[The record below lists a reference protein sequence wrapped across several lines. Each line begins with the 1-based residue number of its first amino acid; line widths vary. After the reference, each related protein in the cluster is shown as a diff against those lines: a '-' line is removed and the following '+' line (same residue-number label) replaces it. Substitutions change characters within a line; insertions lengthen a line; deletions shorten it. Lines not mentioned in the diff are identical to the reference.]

1 MQIAMMGHIFC
12 VEPAMRLL
20 HTADW
25 HLGRLFH
32 NLSLLEDQRHVLNQL
47 LDIIDRNAVDAV
59 LVAGD
64 IYDRS
69 VPPSAAVT
77 LLDEVLGELCEK
89 RGLPV
94 IMISGNHD
102 GSERLGFGAR
112 HLRQAGL
119 HILSDL
125 SACDHP
131 MTLSINGEE
140 VDVFGIPYADP
151 EYVRSQ
157 FSVDVRDF
165 DSAHRF
171 LVDRINTQR
180 QAGRPTVLMSH
191 CFVDGGSASDSER
204 PLTLGGAES
213 VAWEPMQSF
222 DYVALGHLHGPQY
235 RGGEHIRYSGSLLKY
250 SFSEANQR
258 KGVTLVDIGP
268 EGVSQIE
275 HRPLTPRREVR
286 VLEGELAELLAQGRT
301 DTQADDYLLVRM
313 TDRHAILD
321 PMGKLREVY
330 PNVLHLEKPGM
341 LEAQGRQQLD
351 RERLQFSALDMF
363 SDFFTQTSGD
373 TMSDEQASAMREL
386 ITALSREQESQS

>member
-1 MQIAMMGHIFC
+1 
-12 VEPAMRLL
+12 MRLL

-32 NLSLLEDQRHVLNQL
+32 NLSLLDDQRHVLNQL
-47 LDIIDRNAVDAV
+47 IDIVDREAVDAV
-59 LVAGD
+59 LIAGD

-69 VPPSAAVT
+69 VPPASAVA
-77 LLDEVLGELCEK
+77 LLDEVLTELCSV
-89 RGLPV
+89 RNLPV
-94 IMISGNHD
+94 VMISGNHD
-102 GSERLGFGAR
+102 SAQRLGFGAR

-125 SACDHP
+125 ANCDRP
-131 MTLSINGEE
+131 VTLSAKGIDI
-140 VDVFGIPYADP
+140 DVFGIPYADP

-157 FSVDVRDF
+157 LAADVRDF
-165 DSAHRF
+165 DSAHRY
-171 LVDRINTQR
+171 LVERINAQR
-180 QAGRPTVLMSH
+180 HPARPTVLMSH

-213 VAWEPMQSF
+213 VAWEPMQDF

-250 SFSEANQR
+250 SFSEASQR
-258 KGVTLVDIGP
+258 KGITLVDID
-268 EGVSQIE
+268 EKGVRHIE
-275 HRPLTPRREVR
+275 HRPLEPRLDVR
-286 VLEGELAELLAQGRT
+286 ILEGELESLIADGVS
-301 DTQADDYLLVRM
+301 DPNADDYLLVRL

-341 LEAQGRQQLD
+341 LEARGRQQLD

-363 SDFFTQTSGD
+363 SDFLPRPV
-373 TMSDEQASAMREL
+373 ASP
-386 ITALSREQESQS
+386 

>member
-1 MQIAMMGHIFC
+1 
-12 VEPAMRLL
+12 MRLL

-32 NLSLLEDQRHVLNQL
+32 NLSLIDDQRYVLDQL
-47 LDIIDRNAVDAV
+47 IDIIDREAVDAV
-59 LVAGD
+59 LIAGD

-69 VPPSAAVT
+69 VPPATAVA
-77 LLDEVLGELCEK
+77 LLDEVLAALCSE
-89 RGLPV
+89 RNLPV
-94 IMISGNHD
+94 VMISGNHD
-102 GSERLGFGAR
+102 SAQRLGFGAR

-125 SACDHP
+125 ADIERP
-131 MTLSINGEE
+131 VTLSAKGVE

-157 FSVDVRDF
+157 LAADVRDF
-165 DSAHRF
+165 DSAHRY
-171 LVDRINTQR
+171 LVERINDQR
-180 QAGRPTVLMSH
+180 HPTRPTVLMSH

-250 SFSEANQR
+250 SFSEASQR
-258 KGVTLVDIGP
+258 KGVTLVDID
-268 EGVSQIE
+268 EQGVRHID
-275 HRPLTPRREVR
+275 HHPLTPRLDVR
-286 VLEGELAELLAQGRT
+286 ILEGELDALIAQGLS
-301 DTQADDYLLVRM
+301 DPNADDYLLVRL

-341 LEAQGRQQLD
+341 LESRGRQQLD
-351 RERLQFSALDMF
+351 RERLRFSALDMF
-363 SDFFTQTSGD
+363 SDFFTQTSGEAM
-373 TMSDEQASAMREL
+373 TDEQADAMNEL
-386 ITALSREQESQS
+386 ISQLNRDEETR

>member
-1 MQIAMMGHIFC
+1 
-12 VEPAMRLL
+12 MRLL

-47 LDIIDRNAVDAV
+47 IAIIDREAVDAV
-59 LVAGD
+59 LIAGD
-64 IYDRS
+64 IFDRS

-77 LLDEVLGELCEK
+77 LLDEVLHALCEERK
-89 RGLPV
+89 LPV

-102 GSERLGFGAR
+102 GAARLRFGAR
-112 HLRQAGL
+112 HLRQSGL

-125 SACDHP
+125 AAFATP
-131 MTLSINGEE
+131 VTLTIKGVE

-151 EYVRSQ
+151 EHVRSQ
-157 FSVDVRDF
+157 FNADVRDF
-165 DSAHRF
+165 DGAHRY
-171 LVDRINTQR
+171 LVERIQEQR
-180 QAGRPTVLMSH
+180 HPKRPTVLMSH

-213 VAWEPMQSF
+213 VAWEPMQHF

-250 SFSEANQR
+250 SFSEASQR
-258 KGVTLVDIGP
+258 KGVTLVDI
-268 EGVSQIE
+268 EASGVTQIE
-275 HRPLTPRREVR
+275 QIPLTPHREVR
-286 VLEGELAELLAQGRT
+286 VLEGEIAALIDQGKT
-301 DTQADDYLLVRM
+301 DANADDYLLVRL

-341 LEAQGRQQLD
+341 LEARGTQQLD
-351 RERLQFSALDMF
+351 RDRPRFDTLDMF
-363 SDFFTQTSGD
+363 SDFFEQTSGEA
-373 TMSDEQASAMREL
+373 MSDEQARSMAALINQLQREE
-386 ITALSREQESQS
+386 TQQ

>member
-1 MQIAMMGHIFC
+1 
-12 VEPAMRLL
+12 MRLL

-32 NLSLLEDQRHVLNQL
+32 NLSLLDDQRHVLDQL
-47 LDIIDRNAVDAV
+47 IEIIDRENVDAV
-59 LVAGD
+59 LIAGD

-69 VPPSAAVT
+69 VPPAAAVT
-77 LLDEVLGELCEK
+77 LLDEVLHALCEK
-89 RGLPV
+89 RKLPV

-102 GSERLGFGAR
+102 GAERLRFGAR

-125 SACDHP
+125 ADFATP
-131 MTLSINGEE
+131 VTLTIKGVE

-151 EYVRSQ
+151 EHVRSQ
-157 FSVDVRDF
+157 FNVEVRDF
-165 DSAHRF
+165 DGAHRY
-171 LVDRINTQR
+171 LVERIEAQR
-180 QAGRPTVLMSH
+180 HPTRPCILMSH

-213 VAWEPMQSF
+213 VAWEPMQGF

-250 SFSEANQR
+250 SFSEASQR
-258 KGVTLVDIGP
+258 KGVTLVDLDAS
-268 EGVSQIE
+268 GVTQIE
-275 HRPLTPRREVR
+275 QIPLIPSREVR
-286 VLEGELAELLAQGRT
+286 VLEGGIDALIAQGRT
-301 DTQADDYLLVRM
+301 DANADDYLLVRL

-341 LEAQGRQQLD
+341 LDARGNQQLD
-351 RERLQFSALDMF
+351 RERLKFSALDMF
-363 SDFFTQTSGD
+363 SDFFAQTSGELMTD
-373 TMSDEQASAMREL
+373 QQTEAISEL
-386 ITALSREQESQS
+386 IGELNRDEEAQG

>member
-1 MQIAMMGHIFC
+1 
-12 VEPAMRLL
+12 MRLL

-47 LDIIDRNAVDAV
+47 LEIVDRDAVDAV
-59 LVAGD
+59 LIAGD

-69 VPPSAAVT
+69 VPPAAAVT
-77 LLDEVLGELCEK
+77 LLDDVLGELCEK

-94 IMISGNHD
+94 VMISGNHD
-102 GSERLGFGAR
+102 GAERLGFGAR

-125 SACDHP
+125 SACERP
-131 MTLSINGEE
+131 VTLSIDGEE

-157 FSVDVRDF
+157 FEVDVRDF
-165 DSAHRF
+165 DGAHRY
-171 LVDRINTQR
+171 LVERIHTQR
-180 QAGRPTVLMSH
+180 HPKRPTVLMSH
-191 CFVDGGSASDSER
+191 CFVDGGSTSDSER

-258 KGVTLVDIGP
+258 KGITLVDIGRQ
-268 EGVSQIE
+268 GVTKIE
-275 HRPLTPRREVR
+275 YRPLIPRREVR
-286 VLEGELAELLAQGRT
+286 VLEGELADLLAQGKT
-301 DTQADDYLLVRM
+301 DPQADDYLLVRL

-321 PMGKLREVY
+321 PMGKLREIY

-341 LEAQGRQQLD
+341 LDARGHQQLD
-351 RERLQFSALDMF
+351 RERLRFDALDMF
-363 SDFFTQTSGD
+363 SDFFNQTSGEA
-373 TMSDEQASAMREL
+373 MSEQQAGAMAQLIHELQRDEAQ
-386 ITALSREQESQS
+386 Q

>member
-1 MQIAMMGHIFC
+1 
-12 VEPAMRLL
+12 MRLL

-32 NLSLLEDQRHVLNQL
+32 NLSLLDDQRYVLDQL
-47 LDIIDRNAVDAV
+47 VDIIDREGVEAV
-59 LVAGD
+59 LIAGD

-69 VPPSAAVT
+69 VPPASAVA
-77 LLDEVLGELCEK
+77 LLDDVLTALCSE
-89 RGLPV
+89 RNLPV
-94 IMISGNHD
+94 VMISGNHD
-102 GSERLGFGAR
+102 SAQRLGFGAR
-112 HLRQAGL
+112 HLRQARL

-125 SACDHP
+125 TDIGRPVRLSA
-131 MTLSINGEE
+131 NGVE

-157 FSVDVRDF
+157 LEVDVRDF
-165 DSAHRF
+165 DGAHRY
-171 LVDRINTQR
+171 LVERINAQR
-180 QAGRPTVLMSH
+180 HPTRPTVLMSH

-250 SFSEANQR
+250 SFSEASQR
-258 KGVTLVDIGP
+258 KGVTLVDID
-268 EGVSQIE
+268 EQGVRHIE
-275 HRPLTPRREVR
+275 HRPLTPRLDVR
-286 VLEGELAELLAQGRT
+286 VLEGELDSLIAQGLG
-301 DTQADDYLLVRM
+301 DPHADDYLLVRL

-330 PNVLHLEKPGM
+330 PNVMHLEKPGM
-341 LEAQGRQQLD
+341 LESRGRQQLD
-351 RERLQFSALDMF
+351 RERLRFSALDMF
-363 SDFFTQTSGD
+363 SDFFAQTSGEAM
-373 TMSDEQASAMREL
+373 TDEQAEAMNEL
-386 ITALSREQESQS
+386 ISQLNRDEENR

>member
-1 MQIAMMGHIFC
+1 
-12 VEPAMRLL
+12 MRLL

-32 NLSLLEDQRHVLNQL
+32 NLSLLDDQRHVLDQL
-47 LDIIDRNAVDAV
+47 IDIIGREAVDAV
-59 LVAGD
+59 LIAGD

-69 VPPSAAVT
+69 VPPATAVA
-77 LLDEVLGELCEK
+77 LLDEVLTALCSE
-89 RGLPV
+89 RNLPV
-94 IMISGNHD
+94 VMISGNHD
-102 GSERLGFGAR
+102 SAQRLGFGAR

-125 SACDHP
+125 TDIERP
-131 MTLSINGEE
+131 VTLSAQGVE

-157 FSVDVRDF
+157 LEVDVRDF
-165 DSAHRF
+165 DSAHRY
-171 LVDRINTQR
+171 LIERINAQR
-180 QAGRPTVLMSH
+180 HPTRPTVLMSH

-250 SFSEANQR
+250 SFSEASQR
-258 KGVTLVDIGP
+258 KGVTLVDID
-268 EGVSQIE
+268 EQGVRHIE
-275 HRPLTPRREVR
+275 HRPLTPRLDVR
-286 VLEGELAELLAQGRT
+286 VLEGELDSLIAQGLG
-301 DTQADDYLLVRM
+301 DPNADDYLLVRL

-341 LEAQGRQQLD
+341 LESRGRQQLD
-351 RERLQFSALDMF
+351 RERLRFSALDMF
-363 SDFFTQTSGD
+363 SDFFTQTSGEAM
-373 TMSDEQASAMREL
+373 TDEQADAMNEL
-386 ITALSREQESQS
+386 ISQLNRDEETR

>member
-1 MQIAMMGHIFC
+1 
-12 VEPAMRLL
+12 MRLL

-32 NLSLLEDQRHVLNQL
+32 NISLLEDQRHVLNQL
-47 LDIIDRNAVDAV
+47 IEIVDREGVDAV
-59 LVAGD
+59 LIAGD

-69 VPPSAAVT
+69 VPPAAAVT
-77 LLDEVLGELCEK
+77 LLDDVLGELCQA

-94 IMISGNHD
+94 VMISGNHD
-102 GSERLGFGAR
+102 GAERLGFGAR

-125 SACDHP
+125 SACDTP
-131 MTLSINGEE
+131 ITLAINGVE
-140 VDVFGIPYADP
+140 VDIFGVPYADP

-157 FSVDVRDF
+157 FGELVRDF
-165 DSAHRF
+165 DSAHRY
-171 LVDRINTQR
+171 LLKRIDGKRHAT
-180 QAGRPTVLMSH
+180 RPTILMSH

-213 VAWEPMQSF
+213 VAWEPMQGF

-250 SFSEANQR
+250 SFSEARQR
-258 KGVTLVDIGP
+258 KGVTLVDIGK
-268 EGVSQIE
+268 EGITGIE
-275 HRPLTPRREVR
+275 HRPLVPRREVR
-286 VLEGELAELLAQGRT
+286 VLEGELDELLRQGRE
-301 DTQADDYLLVRM
+301 DSRADDYLLVRL

-321 PMGKLREVY
+321 PMGKLRAVY

-341 LEAQGRQQLD
+341 LGGEQRQQLD
-351 RERLQFSALDMF
+351 RERLRFNALDMF
-363 SDFFTQTSGD
+363 SDFFEQTSGD
-373 TMSDEQASAMREL
+373 TMSADQARAMSDL
-386 ITALSREQESQS
+386 ITSLSRDEEGQP

>member
-1 MQIAMMGHIFC
+1 
-12 VEPAMRLL
+12 MRLL

-32 NLSLLEDQRHVLNQL
+32 NLSLLDDQRFVLDQL
-47 LDIIDRNAVDAV
+47 IDIIDREGVEAV
-59 LVAGD
+59 LIAGD

-69 VPPSAAVT
+69 VPPATAVAV
-77 LLDEVLGELCEK
+77 LDEVLTELCSV
-89 RGLPV
+89 RNLPV
-94 IMISGNHD
+94 VMISGNHD
-102 GSERLGFGAR
+102 SAQRLGFGAR

-125 SACDHP
+125 RDCDRP
-131 MTLSINGEE
+131 VTLSANGVE

-157 FSVDVRDF
+157 LAVDVRDF
-165 DSAHRF
+165 DGAHRY
-171 LVDRINTQR
+171 LVERINAQR
-180 QAGRPTVLMSH
+180 HPSRPTVLMSH

-213 VAWEPMQSF
+213 VAWEPMQDF

-250 SFSEANQR
+250 SFSEARQR
-258 KGVTLVDIGP
+258 KGVTLVDIDAS
-268 EGVSQIE
+268 GVTGIE
-275 HRPLTPRREVR
+275 HLPLVPRRDVR
-286 VLEGELAELLAQGRT
+286 VLEGELDALIDQGRT
-301 DTQADDYLLVRM
+301 DANADDYLLVRL

-341 LEAQGRQQLD
+341 LEGRGQQTLD

-363 SDFFTQTSGD
+363 SDFFTQTSGEP
-373 TMSDEQASAMREL
+373 MSDEQANAISEL
-386 ITALSREQESQS
+386 IGELGRDQEAGQ

>member
-1 MQIAMMGHIFC
+1 
-12 VEPAMRLL
+12 MRLL

-32 NLSLLEDQRHVLNQL
+32 NLSLIDDQRYVLDQL
-47 LDIIDRNAVDAV
+47 IDIIDREAVDAV
-59 LVAGD
+59 LIAGD

-69 VPPSAAVT
+69 VPPATAVA
-77 LLDEVLGELCEK
+77 LLDKVLTALCSE
-89 RGLPV
+89 RNLPV
-94 IMISGNHD
+94 VMISGNHD
-102 GSERLGFGAR
+102 SAQRLGFGAR

-125 SACDHP
+125 ADIERP
-131 MTLSINGEE
+131 VTLSAKGVE

-157 FSVDVRDF
+157 LAADVRDF
-165 DSAHRF
+165 DSAHRY
-171 LVDRINTQR
+171 LVERINAQR
-180 QAGRPTVLMSH
+180 HPTRPTVLMSH

-250 SFSEANQR
+250 SFSEASQR
-258 KGVTLVDIGP
+258 KGVTLVDID
-268 EGVSQIE
+268 EQGVRHIA
-275 HRPLTPRREVR
+275 HHPLTPRLDVR
-286 VLEGELAELLAQGRT
+286 ILEGELDALIAQGLS
-301 DTQADDYLLVRM
+301 DPNADDYLLVRL
-313 TDRHAILD
+313 TDHHAILD

-341 LEAQGRQQLD
+341 LESRGRQQLD
-351 RERLQFSALDMF
+351 RERLRFSALDMF
-363 SDFFTQTSGD
+363 SDFFTQTSGEAM
-373 TMSDEQASAMREL
+373 TDEQADAMNKL
-386 ITALSREQESQS
+386 ISQLNRDEETR

>member
-1 MQIAMMGHIFC
+1 
-12 VEPAMRLL
+12 MRLL

-47 LDIIDRNAVDAV
+47 IAIIDRENVDAV
-59 LVAGD
+59 LIAGD

-77 LLDEVLGELCEK
+77 LLDEVLHALCEVRK
-89 RGLPV
+89 LPV

-102 GSERLGFGAR
+102 GAERLRFGAR

-125 SACDHP
+125 ADFATP
-131 MTLSINGEE
+131 VTLSVGGVE

-151 EYVRSQ
+151 EQVRSQ
-157 FSVDVRDF
+157 FNVEARDF
-165 DSAHRF
+165 DAAHRY
-171 LVDRINTQR
+171 LVEQISEQR
-180 QAGRPTVLMSH
+180 HATRPCILMSH

-204 PLTLGGAES
+204 PLTLGGAEN
-213 VAWEPMQSF
+213 VAWEPMQHF

-250 SFSEANQR
+250 SFSEASQR
-258 KGVTLVDIGP
+258 KGVTLV
-268 EGVSQIE
+268 ELGVNGVTQIDQMTLI
-275 HRPLTPRREVR
+275 PSREVR
-286 VLEGELAELLAQGRT
+286 VLEGELDALIAQGRT
-301 DTQADDYLLVRM
+301 DKNADDYLLVRL

-341 LEAQGRQQLD
+341 LEARGMQQLD
-351 RERLQFSALDMF
+351 RERLRFDALDMF
-363 SDFFTQTSGD
+363 SDFFNQTSGEA
-373 TMSDEQASAMREL
+373 MSEGQASAMAEL
-386 ITALSREQESQS
+386 ITQLQRDEAQQ

>member
-1 MQIAMMGHIFC
+1 
-12 VEPAMRLL
+12 MRLL

-32 NLSLLEDQRHVLNQL
+32 NLSLLDDQRYVLDQL
-47 LDIIDRNAVDAV
+47 IDIIDREAVDAV
-59 LVAGD
+59 LIAGD

-69 VPPSAAVT
+69 VPPASAVA
-77 LLDEVLGELCEK
+77 LLDDVLRALCSE
-89 RGLPV
+89 RNLPV
-94 IMISGNHD
+94 VMISGNHD
-102 GSERLGFGAR
+102 SAQRLGFGAR

-125 SACDHP
+125 TDIERP
-131 MTLSINGEE
+131 VTLSANGVE

-157 FSVDVRDF
+157 LGVDVRDF
-165 DSAHRF
+165 DSAHRH
-171 LVDRINTQR
+171 LVEYINTKR
-180 QAGRPTVLMSH
+180 HPTRPTVLMSH

-250 SFSEANQR
+250 SFSEASQR
-258 KGVTLVDIGP
+258 KGVTLVDID
-268 EGVSQIE
+268 EQGVRHIE
-275 HRPLTPRREVR
+275 HRPLTPRLDVR
-286 VLEGELAELLAQGRT
+286 ILEGELDSLIAQGLG
-301 DTQADDYLLVRM
+301 DPHADDYLLVRL

-341 LEAQGRQQLD
+341 LESRGRQQLD
-351 RERLQFSALDMF
+351 RERLRFSALDMF
-363 SDFFTQTSGD
+363 SDFFAQTSGEAM
-373 TMSDEQASAMREL
+373 TDEQAEAMNEL
-386 ITALSREQESQS
+386 ISQLNRDEETQ

>member
-1 MQIAMMGHIFC
+1 
-12 VEPAMRLL
+12 MRLL

-32 NLSLLEDQRHVLNQL
+32 NLSLLADQRHVLDQL
-47 LDIIDRNAVDAV
+47 IAIVDREAVDAV
-59 LVAGD
+59 LIAGD

-69 VPPSAAVT
+69 VPPAAAVT
-77 LLDEVLGELCEK
+77 LLDDILGELCEA

-94 IMISGNHD
+94 VMISGNHD
-102 GSERLGFGAR
+102 GAERLRFGAR

-119 HILSDL
+119 HIISDL
-125 SACDHP
+125 AGCDCP
-131 MTLSINGEE
+131 VTLAANGVE

-151 EYVRSQ
+151 EHVRSQ

-165 DSAHRF
+165 DSAHRY
-171 LVDRINTQR
+171 LVERINQQR
-180 QAGRPTVLMSH
+180 HASRPTVLMSH

-213 VAWEPMQSF
+213 VAWEPMQGF

-250 SFSEANQR
+250 SFSEARQR
-258 KGVTLVDIGP
+258 KGVTLVDMDRN
-268 EGVSQIE
+268 GVTRIE
-275 HRPLTPRREVR
+275 QFPLVPSREVR
-286 VLEGELAELLAQGRT
+286 VLEGELDALIAQGKT
-301 DTQADDYLLVRM
+301 DPNADDYLLVRL

-341 LEAQGRQQLD
+341 LEPRGPQQLD
-351 RERLQFSALDMF
+351 RKRLRFDALAMF
-363 SDFFTQTSGD
+363 NDFFAQTSGEA
-373 TMSDEQASAMREL
+373 MNEEQSRAMGEL
-386 ITALSREQESQS
+386 IAQLSRDEEPRI

>member
-1 MQIAMMGHIFC
+1 
-12 VEPAMRLL
+12 MRLL

-32 NLSLLEDQRHVLNQL
+32 NLSLLDDQRYVLDQL
-47 LDIIDRNAVDAV
+47 VDIIDREAVDAV
-59 LVAGD
+59 LIAGD

-69 VPPSAAVT
+69 VPPASAVA
-77 LLDEVLGELCEK
+77 LLDDVLTALCSE
-89 RGLPV
+89 RHLPV
-94 IMISGNHD
+94 VMISGNHD
-102 GSERLGFGAR
+102 SAQRLGFGAS

-125 SACDHP
+125 TDIGRP
-131 MTLSINGEE
+131 VTLSAKGVE
-140 VDVFGIPYADP
+140 VDIFGIPYADP

-157 FSVDVRDF
+157 LEVDVRDF
-165 DSAHRF
+165 DGAHRY
-171 LVDRINTQR
+171 LVERINAQR
-180 QAGRPTVLMSH
+180 HPTRPTVLMSH

-250 SFSEANQR
+250 SFSEASQR
-258 KGVTLVDIGP
+258 KGVTLVDID
-268 EGVSQIE
+268 EQGVRHIE
-275 HRPLTPRREVR
+275 HRPLTPRLDVR
-286 VLEGELAELLAQGRT
+286 VLEGELDSLIAQGLG
-301 DTQADDYLLVRM
+301 DPHADDYLLVRL

-330 PNVLHLEKPGM
+330 PNVMHLEKPGM
-341 LEAQGRQQLD
+341 LESRGRQQLD
-351 RERLQFSALDMF
+351 RERLRFSALDMF
-363 SDFFTQTSGD
+363 SDFFAQTSGEAM
-373 TMSDEQASAMREL
+373 TDEQAEAMNEL
-386 ITALSREQESQS
+386 ISQLNRDEENR

>member
-1 MQIAMMGHIFC
+1 
-12 VEPAMRLL
+12 MRLL

-32 NLSLLEDQRHVLNQL
+32 NLSLLEDQRHVLDQL
-47 LDIIDRNAVDAV
+47 IAIVDRENVDAV
-59 LVAGD
+59 MIAGD

-77 LLDEVLGELCEK
+77 LLDEVLHALCEVRK
-89 RGLPV
+89 LPV

-102 GSERLGFGAR
+102 GAERLRFGAR

-125 SACDHP
+125 ADFATP
-131 MTLSINGEE
+131 VTLSVGGVD

-151 EYVRSQ
+151 EHVRSQ
-157 FSVDVRDF
+157 FNVEARDF
-165 DSAHRF
+165 DAAHRY
-171 LVDRINTQR
+171 LVEQISEQR
-180 QAGRPTVLMSH
+180 HATRPCILMSH

-204 PLTLGGAES
+204 PLTLGGAEN
-213 VAWEPMQSF
+213 VAWEPMQHF

-250 SFSEANQR
+250 SFSEASQR
-258 KGVTLVDIGP
+258 KGVTLVELDAN
-268 EGVSQIE
+268 GVTKIDQVSLM
-275 HRPLTPRREVR
+275 PSREVR
-286 VLEGELAELLAQGRT
+286 VLEGELEALIAQGRT
-301 DTQADDYLLVRM
+301 DENADDYLLVRL

-341 LEAQGRQQLD
+341 LEARGTQQLD
-351 RERLQFSALDMF
+351 RKRLRFDALDMF
-363 SDFFTQTSGD
+363 SDFFNQTSGD
-373 TMSDEQASAMREL
+373 AMSERQASAMAEL
-386 ITALSREQESQS
+386 ITQLQRDEAQQ

>member
-1 MQIAMMGHIFC
+1 MIGHIFC

-47 LDIIDRNAVDAV
+47 LEIVDRDAVDAV
-59 LVAGD
+59 LIAGD

-69 VPPSAAVT
+69 VPPAAAVT
-77 LLDEVLGELCEK
+77 LLDDVLGELCEK

-102 GSERLGFGAR
+102 GAERLGFGAR

-131 MTLSINGEE
+131 VTLSINGAD

-157 FSVDVRDF
+157 FAVDVRDF
-165 DSAHRF
+165 AGAHRY
-171 LVDRINTQR
+171 LVERINTQR
-180 QAGRPTVLMSH
+180 QVGRPTVLMSH

-213 VAWEPMQSF
+213 VAWEPMQPF

-268 EGVSQIE
+268 EGVNQIE

-286 VLEGELAELLAQGRT
+286 VLEGELAELLVQDRA
-301 DTQADDYLLVRM
+301 DAQADDYLLVRL

-341 LEAQGRQQLD
+341 LEARGRQQLD

-373 TMSDEQASAMREL
+373 TMSDEQATAMREL
-386 ITALSREQESQS
+386 ITTLSREQESQP

>member
-1 MQIAMMGHIFC
+1 
-12 VEPAMRLL
+12 MRLL

-32 NLSLLEDQRHVLNQL
+32 NVSLLEEQQHVLEQL
-47 LDIIDRNAVDAV
+47 IDIVDREAVDAV
-59 LVAGD
+59 LIAGD

-69 VPPSAAVT
+69 VPPAAAVT
-77 LLDEVLGELCEK
+77 LLDNVLGELCEA

-102 GSERLGFGAR
+102 GAERLRFGAR

-125 SACDHP
+125 KACDHP
-131 MTLSINGEE
+131 VTLAVNGVE

-151 EYVRSQ
+151 EHVRSQ
-157 FSVDVRDF
+157 FAADVRDF
-165 DSAHRF
+165 DSAHRY
-171 LVDRINTQR
+171 LVERINIQR
-180 QAGRPTVLMSH
+180 HSTRPTVLMSH

-213 VAWEPMQSF
+213 VAWEPMQGF

-235 RGGEHIRYSGSLLKY
+235 RGGKHIRYSGSLLKY
-250 SFSEANQR
+250 SFSEAQQR
-258 KGVTLVDIGP
+258 KGITLVDMGKA
-268 EGVSQIE
+268 GVTCIE
-275 HRPLTPRREVR
+275 HRPLVPKREVR
-286 VLEGELAELLAQGRT
+286 VLEGELDELLRQGRE
-301 DTQADDYLLVRM
+301 DLRADDYLLVRL

-321 PMGKLREVY
+321 PMGKLRAVY

-341 LEAQGRQQLD
+341 LGGQQRQQLD
-351 RERLQFSALDMF
+351 RERLRFNALDMF
-363 SDFFTQTSGD
+363 SDFFEQTSGEA
-373 TMSDEQASAMREL
+373 MSAEQARAMGDL
-386 ITALSREQESQS
+386 ITSLSRDNEGQS

>member
-1 MQIAMMGHIFC
+1 
-12 VEPAMRLL
+12 MRLL

-47 LDIIDRNAVDAV
+47 LDIIDRDAVDAV
-59 LVAGD
+59 LIAGD

-69 VPPSAAVT
+69 VPPAAAVT
-77 LLDEVLGELCEK
+77 LLDDVLGELCEK

-102 GSERLGFGAR
+102 GAERLGFGAR

-131 MTLSINGEE
+131 VTLSINDDT
-140 VDVFGIPYADP
+140 VDIFGIPYADP
-151 EYVRSQ
+151 EFVRSE
-157 FSVDVRDF
+157 FGADVRDF
-165 DSAHRF
+165 DSAHRY
-171 LVDRINTQR
+171 LVERIEAKR
-180 QAGRPTVLMSH
+180 HAGRPTVLMSH

-258 KGVTLVDIGP
+258 KGVTLVDIDSN
-268 EGVSQIE
+268 GVSQIE

-286 VLEGELAELLAQGRT
+286 VLEGELAELLAQGST
-301 DTQADDYLLVRM
+301 DAQADDYILVRL
-313 TDRHAILD
+313 TDRHTILD
-321 PMGKLREVY
+321 PMGKLRDVY

-341 LEAQGRQQLD
+341 LEARGRQQLD

-373 TMSDEQASAMREL
+373 AMSDEQASAMREL
-386 ITALSREQESQS
+386 ITSLSREQENPS

>member
-1 MQIAMMGHIFC
+1 
-12 VEPAMRLL
+12 MRLL

-32 NLSLLEDQRHVLNQL
+32 NLSLLDDQRYVLDQL
-47 LDIIDRNAVDAV
+47 VDIIDREGVEAV
-59 LVAGD
+59 LIAGD

-69 VPPSAAVT
+69 VPPASAVA
-77 LLDEVLGELCEK
+77 LLDDVLTALCSE
-89 RGLPV
+89 RNLPV
-94 IMISGNHD
+94 VMISGNHD
-102 GSERLGFGAR
+102 SAQRLGFGAR

-125 SACDHP
+125 TDIGRPVRLSA
-131 MTLSINGEE
+131 NGVE

-157 FSVDVRDF
+157 LEVDVRDF
-165 DSAHRF
+165 DGAHRY
-171 LVDRINTQR
+171 LVERINAQR
-180 QAGRPTVLMSH
+180 HPTRPTVLMSH

-250 SFSEANQR
+250 SFSEASQR
-258 KGVTLVDIGP
+258 KGITLVDID
-268 EGVSQIE
+268 EQGVCHIE
-275 HRPLTPRREVR
+275 HRPLTPRLDVR
-286 VLEGELAELLAQGRT
+286 VLEGELDSLIAQGLG
-301 DTQADDYLLVRM
+301 DPHADDYLLVRL

-330 PNVLHLEKPGM
+330 PNVMHLEKPGM
-341 LEAQGRQQLD
+341 LESRGRQQLD
-351 RERLQFSALDMF
+351 RERLRFSALDMF
-363 SDFFTQTSGD
+363 SDFFAQTSGEAM
-373 TMSDEQASAMREL
+373 TDEQAEAMNEL
-386 ITALSREQESQS
+386 ISQLNRDEENR

>member
-1 MQIAMMGHIFC
+1 
-12 VEPAMRLL
+12 MRLL

-32 NLSLLEDQRHVLNQL
+32 NLSLLEDQRHALNQL
-47 LDIIDRNAVDAV
+47 IDIVDREKVDAV
-59 LVAGD
+59 LIAGD

-77 LLDEVLGELCEK
+77 LLDDVLHALCEVRK
-89 RGLPV
+89 LPV

-102 GSERLGFGAR
+102 GAERLRFGAR

-125 SACDHP
+125 ADFATP
-131 MTLSINGEE
+131 VTLSVGGVE

-151 EYVRSQ
+151 EQVRSQ
-157 FSVDVRDF
+157 FNVEARDF
-165 DSAHRF
+165 DAAHRY
-171 LVDRINTQR
+171 LVEQISEQR
-180 QAGRPTVLMSH
+180 HATRPCILMSH

-204 PLTLGGAES
+204 PLTLGGAEN
-213 VAWEPMQSF
+213 VAWEPMQHF

-250 SFSEANQR
+250 SFSEASQR
-258 KGVTLVDIGP
+258 KGVTLV
-268 EGVSQIE
+268 ELGVNGVTKIDQMTLMPS
-275 HRPLTPRREVR
+275 REVR
-286 VLEGELAELLAQGRT
+286 VLEGELDVLIAQGRT
-301 DTQADDYLLVRM
+301 DKNADDYLLVRL

-321 PMGKLREVY
+321 PMGKLRGVY

-341 LEAQGRQQLD
+341 LEARGTQQLD
-351 RERLQFSALDMF
+351 RERLRFDALDMF
-363 SDFFTQTSGD
+363 SDFFNQTSGEA
-373 TMSDEQASAMREL
+373 MSEGQASAMAEL
-386 ITALSREQESQS
+386 ITQLQRDEAQQ

>member
-1 MQIAMMGHIFC
+1 
-12 VEPAMRLL
+12 MRLL

-32 NLSLLEDQRHVLNQL
+32 NLSLLDDQRYVLDQL
-47 LDIIDRNAVDAV
+47 IDIIDREAVDAV
-59 LVAGD
+59 LIAGD

-69 VPPSAAVT
+69 VPPASAVA
-77 LLDEVLGELCEK
+77 LLDDVLRALCSE
-89 RGLPV
+89 RNLPV
-94 IMISGNHD
+94 VMISGNHD
-102 GSERLGFGAR
+102 SAQRLGFGAR

-125 SACDHP
+125 ADIERP
-131 MTLSINGEE
+131 VTLSANGVE

-157 FSVDVRDF
+157 LGVDVRDF
-165 DSAHRF
+165 DSAHRH
-171 LVDRINTQR
+171 LVECINTKR
-180 QAGRPTVLMSH
+180 RPTRPTVLMSH

-222 DYVALGHLHGPQY
+222 DYVALGHLHGPQC

-250 SFSEANQR
+250 SFSEASQR
-258 KGVTLVDIGP
+258 KGVTLVDID
-268 EGVSQIE
+268 EQGVRHIE
-275 HRPLTPRREVR
+275 HRPLTPRLDVR
-286 VLEGELAELLAQGRT
+286 ILEGELDSLIAQGLG
-301 DTQADDYLLVRM
+301 DPHADDYLLVRL

-321 PMGKLREVY
+321 PMGKLREAY

-341 LEAQGRQQLD
+341 LESRGRQQLD
-351 RERLQFSALDMF
+351 RERLRFSALDMF
-363 SDFFTQTSGD
+363 SDFFAQTSGEAM
-373 TMSDEQASAMREL
+373 TDEQAEAMNEL
-386 ITALSREQESQS
+386 ISQLNRDEETR